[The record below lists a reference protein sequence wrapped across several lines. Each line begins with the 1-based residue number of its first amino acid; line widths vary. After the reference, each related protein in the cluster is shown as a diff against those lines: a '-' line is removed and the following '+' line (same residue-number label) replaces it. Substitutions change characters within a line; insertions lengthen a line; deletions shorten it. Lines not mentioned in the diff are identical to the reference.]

1 MKKSTELY
9 LKQKKENLRIAF
21 ELSQQITLDQK
32 STVLKA
38 TLEDFLLIDDEI
50 IEVATIKQYFDDI
63 DKLEKTYQKA
73 AKEYLEKKNEKISEM
88 YEAIKGL

>member
-21 ELSQQITLDQK
+21 ELSQQVTLDQK
-32 STVLKA
+32 STILKSI
-38 TLEDFLLIDDEI
+38 LEDFLLLDEPI
-50 IEVATIKQYFDDI
+50 IEISAIKQYFDDI

-73 AKEYLEKKNEKISEM
+73 AKEYLEKKTEKISEM
-88 YEAIKGL
+88 YEEIKGF